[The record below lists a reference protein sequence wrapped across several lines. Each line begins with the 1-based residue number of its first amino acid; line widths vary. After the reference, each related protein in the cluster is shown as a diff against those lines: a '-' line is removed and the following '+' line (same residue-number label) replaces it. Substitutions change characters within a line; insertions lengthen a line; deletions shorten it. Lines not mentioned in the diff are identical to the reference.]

1 MELSGDNNTIKSIST
16 FYICGGRETGERSRM
31 KKFTNEELVTMA
43 SDIRKEFEET
53 IPKNER
59 DGRMSLAVLD
69 ISLSATVRFI
79 EKLQENDN

>member
-1 MELSGDNNTIKSIST
+1 MVVVKQEK
-16 FYICGGRETGERSRM
+16 GENM

-43 SDIRKEFEET
+43 SDIRQEFEQT
-53 IPKNER
+53 IPENER
-59 DGRMSLAVLD
+59 DGRLSLSVLD

>member
-1 MELSGDNNTIKSIST
+1 MWCQSEWEK
-16 FYICGGRETGERSRM
+16 GENM